1 MAAVTG
7 TGGKGARSATPIVT
21 DAWALQCFLVASTIV
36 MLPLHW
42 ALGTEL
48 PWIFLI
54 GLVLAFG
61 MVRFSLLEWQ
71 MLALAAALSL
81 SLLVAMM
88 QHFQGER
95 AFGAVYNIAVLVLL
109 VVFINFGR
117 QLDHAGRGRTGLWP
131 KDGIY
136 RAALF
141 AYAAY
146 VVFIVVVTAYAS
158 VSGQSRITFNSLIL
172 GNLGEL
178 PGILGTYAANLVVET
193 DWINGGTVSRNHGM
207 GVYAT
212 ESAIQVVMLGA
223 MGAIYLIRRRMYGWA
238 FLVELSI
245 LPMLIPFGSRTT
257 GLAYVASLLFLGLIW
272 RGGLLLGAV
281 LVGPFVL
288 AGLVLFGPD
297 LLGAVQSSA
306 QSLADA
312 RAGSTETRL
321 ETYKLAVR
329 MVLDHNLILGLGIKP
344 VDPSLAEIP
353 IGSHSSVVSTFTR
366 AGLIGLGLFLAYYF
380 TLAVRV
386 IAVQLAALA
395 RAARL
400 NIESRLEL
408 AYLGRAIFVVL
419 VWYLT
424 EDLDVPLYHTLL
436 SGLIIGIF
444 WNMSERLRH
453 V

>member
-1 MAAVTG
+1 MAAVDSSG
-7 TGGKGARSATPIVT
+7 SGGARRAAPIVA
-21 DAWALQCFLVASTIV
+21 DAWALQCFLVATTIV
-36 MLPLHW
+36 TLPLHW

-48 PWIFLI
+48 PWIFCV
-54 GLVLAFG
+54 GAVLAFG
-61 MVRFSLLEWQ
+61 MVRLSLPEWQ
-71 MLALAAALSL
+71 VLSL
-81 SLLVAMM
+81 TVVLTLSLMLAMM

-95 AFGAVYNIAVLVLL
+95 AFGAVYNIAVLLLL

-117 QLDHAGRGRTGLWP
+117 QLDHAGRGRNGVWP
-131 KDGIY
+131 KDAIY
-136 RAALF
+136 RAALI
-141 AYAAY
+141 AYICY
-146 VVFIVVVTAYAS
+146 VVFMTVMTVYVAAT
-158 VSGQSRITFNSLIL
+158 GQTRVAFNSLIL

-178 PGILGTYAANLVVET
+178 PGILGTYAQNLVVET
-193 DWINGGTVSRNHGM
+193 DWINGRPQSRNHGM

-223 MGAIYLIRRRMYGWA
+223 MGAIYLIRRRMLGWA
-238 FLVELSI
+238 LLLELSI

-257 GLAYVASLLFLGLIW
+257 GLAYVISLLFLGLIW
-272 RGGLLLGAV
+272 RGGLMLGAI

-297 LLGAVQSSA
+297 LVGALQSSA

-329 MVLDHNLILGLGIKP
+329 MVLDQNLILGLGIKP
-344 VDPSLAEIP
+344 VDPSLAAIP

-366 AGLIGLGLFLAYYF
+366 GGLIGLGLFLAFY
-380 TLAVRV
+380 LALAIRMVV
-386 IAVQLAALA
+386 VQLAAFA
-395 RAARL
+395 RSARL
-400 NIESRLEL
+400 TMETRLEL
-408 AYLGRAIFVVL
+408 AYLARAIFVIL

-424 EDLDVPLYHTLL
+424 EDLDVPLYHTLI

-444 WNMSERLRH
+444 WNMGERLRR